1 VSDTKR
7 ELIIQACLVRAA
19 SITTANGYN
28 TDMGLNTFRAISK
41 IDPSRLPA
49 CIVYPF
55 SETAER
61 VGGGEY
67 LCTMPLRAEAVAL
80 TGITNPSVLAEQML
94 GDMRQAFMGTQI
106 TTLIEE
112 IAYTSGGT
120 NDYAK
125 NDSVSVTANFTIKY
139 FSTKS
144 TPYG

>member
-1 VSDTKR
+1 MSDTKR
-7 ELIIQACLVRAA
+7 ELIIQACLARATT
-19 SITTANGYN
+19 ITTANGYN

-80 TGITNPSVLAEQML
+80 TGIINPSVLAEQML
-94 GDMRQAFMGTQI
+94 GDMRQAFMRSSI
-106 TTLIEE
+106 TALIEE

-120 NDYAK
+120 NDYTK
-125 NDSVSVTANFTIKY
+125 NDSVSVIANFTIKY
-139 FSTKS
+139 FSTIS
-144 TPYG
+144 TPYT

>member
-1 VSDTKR
+1 MSDTKR

-94 GDMRQAFMGTQI
+94 GDMRQAFMGTSI

-120 NDYAK
+120 NDYSK
-125 NDSVSVTANFTIKY
+125 NDSVSVIANFTIKY
-139 FSTKS
+139 FSTIS
-144 TPYG
+144 TPYA

>member
-1 VSDTKR
+1 MSDTKR
-7 ELIIQACLVRAA
+7 ELIIQACLARAA
-19 SITTANGYN
+19 TISTANGYN
-28 TDMGLNTFRAISK
+28 TDIGLNIFRAISK

-80 TGITNPSVLAEQML
+80 TGIINPSVLAEQML
-94 GDMRQAFMGTQI
+94 GDMRQAFMGTPI
-106 TTLIEE
+106 TTLLEE

-120 NDYAK
+120 NDYTK
-125 NDSVSVTANFTIKY
+125 NDSVSVIANYTIKY
-139 FSTKS
+139 FSTIS
-144 TPYG
+144 SPYV

>member
-1 VSDTKR
+1 MSDTKR
-7 ELIIQACLVRAA
+7 ELIIQACLIRTA
-19 SITTANGYN
+19 SITTANGFN

-67 LCTMPLRAEAVAL
+67 LCTMPLRAESVAL
-80 TGITNPSVLAEQML
+80 TGIINPSVLAEQML
-94 GDMRQAFMGTQI
+94 GDMRQAFMGASI
-106 TTLIEE
+106 TPIVEE

-120 NDYAK
+120 NEYTK

-139 FSTKS
+139 FSKIND
-144 TPYG
+144 PYA

>member
-1 VSDTKR
+1 MSDTKR
-7 ELIIQACLVRAA
+7 ELIIQACLARAT

-94 GDMRQAFMGTQI
+94 GDMRQAFMGTPI
-106 TTLIEE
+106 STLLEE

-120 NDYAK
+120 NDYTK
-125 NDSVSVTANFTIKY
+125 NDSVSVSANFTIKY
-139 FSTKS
+139 FSPIS
-144 TPYG
+144 TPYT

>member
-1 VSDTKR
+1 MSDTKR
-7 ELIIQACLVRAA
+7 ELIIQACLARAA
-19 SITTANGYN
+19 TIITANGYN
-28 TDMGLNTFRAISK
+28 TDIGLNIFRAISK
-41 IDPSRLPA
+41 IDPTRLPA

-94 GDMRQAFMGTQI
+94 GDMRQAFMGTPI
-106 TTLIEE
+106 TTLLEE
-112 IAYTSGGT
+112 MAYTSGGT
-120 NDYAK
+120 NDYTK

-139 FSTKS
+139 FSTIS
-144 TPYG
+144 SPYV

>member
-1 VSDTKR
+1 MSDTKR
-7 ELIIQACLVRAA
+7 ELIIQACLARAA

-41 IDPSRLPA
+41 IDPTRLPA

-67 LCTMPLRAEAVAL
+67 FCTMPLRAEAVAL

-94 GDMRQAFMGTQI
+94 GDMRQAFMGTPI
-106 TTLIEE
+106 TTLLEE

-120 NDYAK
+120 NDYTK

-139 FSTKS
+139 FSPIS